1 MMKNYHLYVFSQDG
15 CEPCDRLKK
24 YVNSLPDS
32 DKKELDFVP
41 MRVKRSSMPY
51 APAVLTALAE
61 EHNINATPT
70 LLVVHEEV
78 SCSIEDDDEW
88 CDPLEVEVER
98 IVGANAIIEHLDA
111 TIDAYTYAHP
121 E

>member
-15 CEPCDRLKK
+15 CSPCDRLKEHIDT
-24 YVNSLPDS
+24 LPEEDQA
-32 DKKELDFVP
+32 ELDFVP
-41 MRVKRSSMPY
+41 MKVGPTGSY
-51 APAVLTALAE
+51 TALAT
-61 EHNINATPT
+61 EHHIEATPT

-88 CDPLEVEVER
+88 CDPVEVEVER
-98 IVGANAIIEHLDA
+98 FVGASSIIEHLDA